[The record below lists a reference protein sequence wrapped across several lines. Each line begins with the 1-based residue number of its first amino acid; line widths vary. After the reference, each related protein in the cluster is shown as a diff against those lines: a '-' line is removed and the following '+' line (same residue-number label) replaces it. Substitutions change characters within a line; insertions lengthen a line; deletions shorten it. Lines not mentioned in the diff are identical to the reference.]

1 MSQSGPAS
9 FPNIQGK
16 EKMGSHSHKLE
27 EEALPSRKV
36 AVLINVIHSINENE
50 EILVWAKAERT
61 FKYEYLSSLLG

>member
-1 MSQSGPAS
+1 
-9 FPNIQGK
+9 
-16 EKMGSHSHKLE
+16 MGSHSHKLE

-61 FKYEYLSSLLG
+61 FKYEYLSSLLE